1 MALWLVPDARTIRHM
16 PSKPSRKSN
25 RTSAVSSSRR
35 PVEVAALNGHAKAAA
50 GGMPDVQATSD
61 TRNVAIDRVG
71 VKDVTYPIK
80 LKISPCAYEGGG
92 EQTTVAKINMYVSL
106 PHYQKGTHMS
116 RFLEVLNDHR
126 GAFAPG
132 DIPKITEAIRERLNA
147 EEAHFEA
154 EFTYFITKPAPVTGS
169 PGLMDY
175 RVRFECT
182 ASRTGKTNDFQMAV
196 AAPATS
202 LCPCSKEISAYG
214 AHNQRCII
222 EAKVRT
228 SGLMWIEELVRIIE
242 KAASCPV
249 FAVLKRPDEKWVTEA
264 AFDNPKF
271 VEDIIRDL
279 AVALDH
285 EDRVTWYEV
294 HSENFE
300 SIHNHNAY
308 AMIERDK
315 GKD

>member
-1 MALWLVPDARTIRHM
+1 MTPNRPRKVSRVTTVS
-16 PSKPSRKSN
+16 SKKPV
-25 RTSAVSSSRR
+25 AVSAHG
-35 PVEVAALNGHAKAAA
+35 ENGTKAAVA
-50 GGMPDVQATSD
+50 MPDVQGSGD

-71 VKDVTYPIK
+71 VKDVTYPIR
-80 LKISPCAYEGGG
+80 LKVSPCSHEGGG

-116 RFLEVLNDHR
+116 RFLEVLNEHQ

-132 DIPKITEAIRERLNA
+132 DIAKITEAIRERLNA

-154 EFTYFITKPAPVTGS
+154 EFTYFITKPAPVTGA
-169 PGLMDY
+169 PGLMNY
-175 RVRFECT
+175 RVKFDCT
-182 ASRTGKTNDFQMAV
+182 ASRTGKTNDFQMSV

-214 AHNQRCII
+214 AHNQRCEI

-242 KAASCPV
+242 GAASCPV
-249 FAVLKRPDEKWVTEA
+249 YAVLKRPDEKYVTEA
-264 AFDNPKF
+264 AYDNPKF

-279 AVALDH
+279 ALGLNKEPRIVS
-285 EDRVTWYEV
+285 YEIS
-294 HSENFE
+294 SENFE

-308 AMIERDK
+308 AQIRRDK
-315 GKD
+315 RG